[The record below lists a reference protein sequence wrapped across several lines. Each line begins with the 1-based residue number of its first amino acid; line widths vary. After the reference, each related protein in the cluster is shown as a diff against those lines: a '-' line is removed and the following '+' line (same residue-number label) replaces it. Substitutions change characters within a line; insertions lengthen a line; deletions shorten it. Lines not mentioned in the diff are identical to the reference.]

1 MSFNEQVK
9 EKPISILREV
19 EIQKYNMKQYFIV
32 DKETKH
38 MVGNTVYGSA
48 KMADMDIEK
57 MEGGFKK
64 YEVYAF
70 DMNNLTKDLIVYA
83 MTNDNP
89 CVYKQRTR

>member
-1 MSFNEQVK
+1 
-9 EKPISILREV
+9 
-19 EIQKYNMKQYFIV
+19 MKQYFIV

-38 MVGNTVYGSA
+38 MVGNAMYESP
-48 KMADMDIEK
+48 KLADTYIEK

-70 DMNNLTKDLIVYA
+70 DTLEITKSLIEYA
-83 MTNDNP
+83 LLNENP

>member
-1 MSFNEQVK
+1 MDRHIRILQLNVK
-9 EKPISILREV
+9 MINKLIMYEN
-19 EIQKYNMKQYFIV
+19 NMKQYFIV

-57 MEGGFKK
+57 IEGDFKK

-70 DMNNLTKDLIVYA
+70 DMNCLNKDLIFYA

>member
-1 MSFNEQVK
+1 MK
-9 EKPISILREV
+9 E
-19 EIQKYNMKQYFIV
+19 YFIV

-38 MVGNTVYGSA
+38 MVGKTMYGNPRI
-48 KMADMDIEK
+48 ADAFIEK

-70 DMNNLTKDLIVYA
+70 DLNQVTKSLIEYA
-83 MTNDNP
+83 LLNEQP

>member
-1 MSFNEQVK
+1 
-9 EKPISILREV
+9 
-19 EIQKYNMKQYFIV
+19 MKQYFIV

-48 KMADMDIEK
+48 KIADMDIEK

-70 DMNNLTKDLIVYA
+70 DMTNLTKDLIFYA
-83 MTNDNP
+83 MTNNNP

>member
-1 MSFNEQVK
+1 
-9 EKPISILREV
+9 
-19 EIQKYNMKQYFIV
+19 MKQYFIV

-38 MVGNTVYGSA
+38 MVGNTVYGSS
-48 KMADMDIEK
+48 KIADMDIEK

-70 DMNNLTKDLIVYA
+70 DMTNLTKDLIFYA